1 MKTKTKMLVVI
12 GIIAAL
18 CAGYMIG
25 ILVNYPPVT
34 KSDLAGTFGKA
45 EKFHKTQMTT
55 KDIQLRSELVKDT
68 AKLRVL
74 ISDLT
79 YFSVF
84 TDRVGSSIDA
94 SLISFLAKGMGAAA
108 DETERFNALQDYVDF
123 IRNNN
128 NTLTTTISMLTGF
141 YRNKSA
147 DASQDV
153 EKTLKDLGAYLRNLN
168 NKNSVFTNA
177 LESMDKF
184 MSGRVALH
192 APDDETRQLKMIRD
206 QLLIKGIQL
215 GAMTGNL
222 RIVNNLIG
230 SAISKEMKSGEIQN
244 IMVSSEVNIKSK
256 ADASKGKL
264 LIYNGNTQKFS
275 VIGKKDYA
283 FDASKSASVS
293 LVCQLDGGMADVAM
307 PKFSMNEVIHFLSR
321 NNLNNN
327 TLGSNAVGSNAVGSN
342 AVGSNAIGN
351 NAVGSNAIGSNAVG
365 SNAVGSNAVGSNAVG
380 SNAIGNNAVGSNAVG
395 SNAIGSNAVGSN
407 AVGNNAVGSNAVGSN
422 AIGSNAVGSNAIGS
436 NAIGGNAIG
445 GNTIGGNTIGG
456 NTIGGNTIGGNT
468 IGGNTIIGNSTLL
481 NTITGN

>member
-12 GIIAAL
+12 GLIAAL
-18 CAGYMIG
+18 CAGYIIG
-25 ILVNYPPVT
+25 ILVHYPPVY

-94 SLISFLAKGMGAAA
+94 SLISFLAKGMGATAY
-108 DETERFNALQDYVDF
+108 ESVRLNALQDYVDF

-128 NTLTTTISMLTGF
+128 NTLSTTISMLTDF

-153 EKTLKDLGAYLRNLN
+153 EKTLRDLGAYLRNLN

-184 MSGRVALH
+184 LSGRVALH
-192 APDDETRQLKMIRD
+192 APDDEIKQLRMIRD

-222 RIVNNLIG
+222 KIVNSLIG
-230 SAISKEMKSGEIQN
+230 SAISKEMKPGEIQN
-244 IMVSSEVNIKSK
+244 IIVSSEVNIKSK
-256 ADASKGKL
+256 AAASNVKL
-264 LIYNGNTQKFS
+264 LIYNSNTQKFS
-275 VIGKKDYA
+275 VIGEEDYA
-283 FDASKSASVS
+283 VCASKSASVS
-293 LVCQLDGGMADVAM
+293 LVCQLEGGMADVAM
-307 PKFSMNEVIHFLSR
+307 PKFTMNEVIHFLAR
-321 NNLNNN
+321 NNLNSN
-327 TLGSNAVGSNAVGSN
+327 TIGSNTVGSNTVGSN
-342 AVGSNAIGN
+342 TVGSNT
-351 NAVGSNAIGSNAVG
+351 VGSNTVGSNTVGSNTVGSNTVGSNTVGSNTVGSNTVGSNTVGSNTVGSNTVGSNTVGSNTVGSNTVGSNTIGSNT
-365 SNAVGSNAVGSNAVG
+365 
-380 SNAIGNNAVGSNAVG
+380 
-395 SNAIGSNAVGSN
+395 IGSNT
-407 AVGNNAVGSNAVGSN
+407 
-422 AIGSNAVGSNAIGS
+422 
-436 NAIGGNAIG
+436 IG

-468 IGGNTIIGNSTLL
+468 IGGNTIGGNTIVGNSTLL

>member
-12 GIIAAL
+12 GFIATL
-18 CAGYMIG
+18 CAGYILG
-25 ILVNYPPVT
+25 ILVQFPPVS

-45 EKFHKTQMTT
+45 EKFHKAQMTT
-55 KDIQLRSELVKDT
+55 KDIQLRSELLKDT

-108 DETERFNALQDYVDF
+108 DETERLNALQDYVDF

-128 NTLTTTISMLTGF
+128 NTLTITISLLTGF
-141 YRNKSA
+141 YRNSST

-153 EKTLKDLGAYLRNLN
+153 EKTLKDLGGYLRNLN
-168 NKNSVFTNA
+168 SKSTVFTNA
-177 LESMDKF
+177 LVSMDKF

-192 APDDETRQLKMIRD
+192 APDDEIKQLKIIRD

-222 RIVNNLIG
+222 KIVNSLIG
-230 SAISKEMKSGEIQN
+230 SAISKEIKPGEIQN
-244 IMVSSEVNIKSK
+244 IMVSSEVNIRSK
-256 ADASKGKL
+256 ADASKRRL

-275 VIGKKDYA
+275 VIGEKDYA
-283 FDASKSASVS
+283 VDASKSASVS
-293 LVCQLDGGMADVAM
+293 LVCQLDGGMADVAI

-351 NAVGSNAIGSNAVG
+351 
-365 SNAVGSNAVGSNAVG
+365 
-380 SNAIGNNAVGSNAVG
+380 
-395 SNAIGSNAVGSN
+395 
-407 AVGNNAVGSNAVGSN
+407 NAVGSN